1 MRKVCVIVAFVT
13 LYREETISLDFVGG
27 GKRGRGSGKGSGKG
41 SGRIKRQG
49 KLLGDFIPVLLLPFL
64 LSPHQTK
71 LDNATGL
78 PSSVSD
84 I

>member
-13 LYREETISLDFVGG
+13 LYRKETISLDFVGG
-27 GKRGRGSGKGSGKG
+27 GKRGRGSGK
-41 SGRIKRQG
+41 IKRQG
-49 KLLGDFIPVLLLPFL
+49 KFLGDFIPVLLLPFL